1 MTSFFTNRKF
11 ATNVPQSQ
19 WGVKYRSQPLVNAQN
34 DSMSL
39 IMPVINGIDLQEIN
53 VKKGSQVKTSM
64 TAVQRGHV
72 KKIFVSFPRLLNNIS
87 FPRHKILFRRHY
99 YLVPTT

>member
-39 IMPVINGIDLQEIN
+39 IMPVINGKDLQGIN
-53 VKKGSQVKTSM
+53 VKKGPQVKTSM
-64 TAVQRGHV
+64 TAVQREHV
-72 KKIFVSFPRLLNNIS
+72 IKIFVSFSRLLNDIS
-87 FPRHKILFRRHY
+87 FLRHNC
-99 YLVPTT
+99 LVPTT